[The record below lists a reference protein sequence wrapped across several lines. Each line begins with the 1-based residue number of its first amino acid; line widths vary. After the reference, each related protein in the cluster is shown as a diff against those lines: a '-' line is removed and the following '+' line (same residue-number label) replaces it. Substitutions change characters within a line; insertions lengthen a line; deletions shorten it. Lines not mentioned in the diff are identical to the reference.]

1 MKDSIK
7 DIFVKL
13 FFASQQIVN
22 LETDLEML
30 TSLSEHEIDYQN
42 KIYDLMD
49 DVEQVTGVKGD
60 IIQSQL
66 RDYEF
71 N

>member
-1 MKDSIK
+1 MKDSIR

-30 TSLSEHEIDYQN
+30 TSLSEHEIDYQS
-42 KIYDLMD
+42 KIYNMMD
-49 DVEQVTGVKGD
+49 EVEQVTAINGNV
-60 IIQSQL
+60 IQSQL
-66 RDYEF
+66 RNYEF

>member
-1 MKDSIK
+1 MKDSIR

-30 TSLSEHEIDYQN
+30 TSISEHEIDYQN

-49 DVEQVTGVKGD
+49 DVEQVTRVEGD